1 VSTHHKEHDPLAARK
16 EAAELR
22 LGAALEAIEQAQRL
36 IARAAQELCDV
47 SGMASEWRRLGS
59 LHGQVKRAWYAVRGK
74 ADHLSL
80 KDRLLLDHEPSQNGR
95 ACRAPG
101 EVIR

>member
-1 VSTHHKEHDPLAARK
+1 MSIHRDRNDPLANRK
-16 EAAELR
+16 EAAEVR

-36 IARAAQELCDV
+36 IDRAARELCDV
-47 SGMASEWRRLGS
+47 SGMASEWRRLGA
-59 LHGQVKRAWYAVRGK
+59 LHGQVKRAWYAVQGR

-80 KDRLLLDHEPSQNGR
+80 KGRLLLDHEPGQGAR
-95 ACRAPG
+95 ACGGPR